1 MEKKKNVTQYHL
13 TKILKK
19 TDTVVTYLA
28 NENFMSFKKLIYQID
43 LSKITQNEL
52 NEYKSE
58 IKINSLFNTRFILKI
73 EDYNMNNKQLNVINE
88 YFEGDENLKKFLL
101 NEQKKD
107 RKFLKEEIIWKIF
120 IQLCLALYHVHNKN
134 IIHRN
139 INPTNIL
146 IDSKYNIK
154 LTNFKK
160 SFSLKNSSEFCND
173 FDININGDLSYT
185 SPEILLKQ
193 NYNTKS
199 DVWSL
204 GVVLYEMCTF
214 NKPFQGESVK
224 EIYNKIIENIYP
236 SVGNK
241 YSKELINL
249 LGELIQKNF
258 NERPS
263 IKDIIHKY
271 VFISRSKENNL
282 YDYLDKIINPQKKRV
297 FSSKIDKKRR
307 PITAVQNKRN
317 VKKSAN
323 YQRNKENEDNYI
335 NKKKEIDMDLLTN
348 KFFDVKNKVKNM
360 IGENNANDLFKE
372 LNDVNINDMINKYYI
387 NRDIKN
393 ININNINNIENGIKK
408 DENNDKEN
416 KIQKANELKK
426 YVEEY
431 INILNEVLAYKNKA

>member
-88 YFEGDENLKKFLL
+88 YFEGGENLKKFLL

-393 ININNINNIENGIKK
+393 ININNINNIENGITK
-408 DENNDKEN
+408 DEDNDKEN

>member
-88 YFEGDENLKKFLL
+88 YFEGGENLKKFLL

-408 DENNDKEN
+408 DEDNDKEN

>member
-1 MEKKKNVTQYHL
+1 M
-13 TKILKK
+13 
-19 TDTVVTYLA
+19 
-28 NENFMSFKKLIYQID
+28 
-43 LSKITQNEL
+43 
-52 NEYKSE
+52 
-58 IKINSLFNTRFILKI
+58 
-73 EDYNMNNKQLNVINE
+73 
-88 YFEGDENLKKFLL
+88 
-101 NEQKKD
+101 
-107 RKFLKEEIIWKIF
+107 
-120 IQLCLALYHVHNKN
+120 
-134 IIHRN
+134 
-139 INPTNIL
+139 
-146 IDSKYNIK
+146 
-154 LTNFKK
+154 
-160 SFSLKNSSEFCND
+160 KNSSEFCND

-408 DENNDKEN
+408 DEDNDKEN

>member
-88 YFEGDENLKKFLL
+88 YFEGGENLKKFLL

-408 DENNDKEN
+408 DEDNNKEN

>member
-88 YFEGDENLKKFLL
+88 YFEGGENLKKFLL

-297 FSSKIDKKRR
+297 FSSKIDKIRR

-408 DENNDKEN
+408 DEDNDKEN

>member
-88 YFEGDENLKKFLL
+88 YFEGGENLKKFLL

-323 YQRNKENEDNYI
+323 YQRNKE
-335 NKKKEIDMDLLTN
+335 EIDMDLLTN

-408 DENNDKEN
+408 DEDNDKEN

>member
-88 YFEGDENLKKFLL
+88 YFEGGENLKKFLL

-360 IGENNANDLFKE
+360 IGENNANDLFNE

-408 DENNDKEN
+408 DEDNDKEN

>member
-88 YFEGDENLKKFLL
+88 YFEGGENLKKFLL

-393 ININNINNIENGIKK
+393 ININNINNTENGIKK
-408 DENNDKEN
+408 DEDNDKEN